1 MNSVL
6 QTINEALVHKKFFGL
21 SALVHC
27 VSKIMLGV
35 MNQERHLCFCIW
47 HSCSPRISV
56 IVELSSENRVCLFW
70 KNSILR
76 SDNAILFYFNLCFLG
91 SCQDDAWTY
100 RSYRFWMLF
109 FVCLF
114 FAVQSCMELQFLW
127 PNIKML
133 QKSGKLYQ
141 WFNYRNFLC
150 LIKINTWCLWILNRV
165 TVLKSMKCI

>member
-56 IVELSSENRVCLFW
+56 IVELSSENHVCFGRTAFSGLIMPFSFTSTCASW
-70 KNSILR
+70 ARAKMT
-76 SDNAILFYFNLCFLG
+76 LG
-91 SCQDDAWTY
+91 HTGATGFEC
-100 RSYRFWMLF
+100 
-109 FVCLF
+109 
-114 FAVQSCMELQFLW
+114 
-127 PNIKML
+127 
-133 QKSGKLYQ
+133 
-141 WFNYRNFLC
+141 
-150 LIKINTWCLWILNRV
+150 
-165 TVLKSMKCI
+165 